1 MLYHQRLDQKLKH
14 FLLEVPDR
22 FIREFPFKIEE
33 AKFYKGFPFT
43 LIKKKERCAVPQ
55 RGQIKSK
62 GNSLIKKKERYAVP
76 HGGQINL

>member
-1 MLYHQRLDQKLKH
+1 M
-14 FLLEVPDR
+14 VPDR

-76 HGGQINL
+76 QGGQINL